1 MKKPAL
7 KLVEV
12 FINNEP
18 NRLCILENKWSG
30 RTVKDFGPAE
40 KADKK
45 HAERVL
51 AEMLSKAN
59 NL

>member
-7 KLVEV
+7 RLTEV

-18 NRLCILENKWSG
+18 NRLCLLENKWGG

-45 HAERVL
+45 HAEHVL
-51 AEMLSKAN
+51 AEMLSKADKI
-59 NL
+59 